1 MSQQDGPPI
10 EVIRQAVKD
19 AQEAEDQDT
28 DFQDEVPR
36 PNSYHREQSWANP
49 PVLQPASDFSAQ
61 LVRPA
66 TVDEVAS
73 ITKAKPDRDFIRN
86 YVRYADVLEAPSMA
100 HEWVAVQ
107 LLASI
112 LNRNGVWIELG
123 NSRIPFDLWIVL
135 FSGSGFGR
143 STLIEMPKPVLEQAS
158 LKEIIRST
166 RWGSPQ
172 AMFQEMAKQPHGLYV
187 WGEMSERLKLLKS
200 PQFAGYGAMPWLTDR
215 YDSWAVPEAVNYRQT
230 GKPNQDRPP
239 ISFSVAPRTN
249 IFATSSE
256 EWLFGSL
263 AQEDSAGGFLPRW
276 ILVRLPDSGKV
287 VPIPP
292 QVDSDREFLLA
303 NVLEMLD
310 KATRNV
316 KEPADLTNVRRA
328 YERWYGDTKHKFEAQ
343 PNRAL
348 ATAYFN
354 RHRSHVVKLA
364 VIYEVSAN
372 TSLQVSQASWERA
385 VGTAKQLE
393 GTIFELLPTGMS
405 TKGYS
410 MSRMERKVRDGGS
423 DGVQKTE
430 FTRTFQDLDLFE
442 QHKRLAT
449 LIEAG
454 RVTLFRRETPGRP
467 ALCLV
472 HADYLAE
479 YRENHPEDTAGS
491 LR

>member
-1 MSQQDGPPI
+1 MSDHVIPPFAPGRVAKEEIERMLRRMEAAQQ
-10 EVIRQAVKD
+10 A
-19 AQEAEDQDT
+19 AEAEVESNKQ
-28 DFQDEVPR
+28 R
-36 PNSYHREQSWANP
+36 
-49 PVLQPASDFSAQ
+49 
-61 LVRPA
+61 
-66 TVDEVAS
+66 
-73 ITKAKPDRDFIRN
+73 DRGFDFIRT
-86 YVRYADVLEAPSMA
+86 YAGYADVLEVPSMA

-143 STLIEMPKPVLEQAS
+143 STLIEMPKPILDQAS

-172 AMFQEMAKQPHGLYV
+172 AMFQEMAKHPHGLHI
-187 WGEMSERLKLLKS
+187 WSEMSERLKLLKS
-200 PQFAGYGAMPWLTDR
+200 RSFADYGVMPWLTDR

-239 ISFSVAPRTN
+239 ITFSVAPRTN

-256 EWLFGSL
+256 EWFFGSL

-276 ILVRLPDSGKV
+276 ILVRLPDSEKV

-292 QVDSDREFLLA
+292 KVDSDREFSLA

-310 KATRNV
+310 RATRIV
-316 KEPADLTNVRRA
+316 KGPADLTKVQTA
-328 YERWYGDTKHKFEAQ
+328 YVRWYRETRRRFAAQ

-348 ATAYFN
+348 AMAYFN
-354 RHRSHVVKLA
+354 RHRNHVVKLA

-385 VGTAKQLE
+385 VGMAKQLE
-393 GTIFELLPTGMS
+393 DTIFELLLT
-405 TKGYS
+405 
-410 MSRMERKVRDGGS
+410 
-423 DGVQKTE
+423 
-430 FTRTFQDLDLFE
+430 
-442 QHKRLAT
+442 
-449 LIEAG
+449 
-454 RVTLFRRETPGRP
+454 
-467 ALCLV
+467 
-472 HADYLAE
+472 
-479 YRENHPEDTAGS
+479 
-491 LR
+491 